1 MQAVIDLETL
11 PSRVVVALQRV
22 VPSESTFWTEV
33 DARTRQAVRLVY
45 PTDVRLRNEDHL
57 VTQFAQQHPVY
68 RHYQRTRDGSAH
80 MLTDFVSLRQW
91 RRGPLYNEMYRR
103 RRIEHQMSVSFSPTP
118 GRTVG
123 AMLNRKRD
131 FSERDRLALDLVRPH
146 LVEIYR
152 RLETTARIR
161 GELAHAHSA
170 IEHVPCGV
178 VVVGRDGRLAFA
190 NARARR
196 ALATFFAE
204 GAAPSGLLPDPIT
217 RWLREHGKGRIDLAR
232 PRQALVVTRGH
243 DQLAIRVIEDD
254 GDVLLVMEE
263 RSERIDPAPLT
274 VLGLT
279 PRETDVLAW
288 VSCGKTDADIAT
300 ILGTRPKTIGK
311 HLEHIYRKL
320 GVETRTAA
328 AARALAVAG

>member
-1 MQAVIDLETL
+1 LVN
-11 PSRVVVALQRV
+11 PSHG
-22 VPSESTFWTEV
+22 TTEV
-33 DARTRQAVRLVY
+33 DARTRRAVRFVY
-45 PTDVRLRNEDHL
+45 PTDVRLWNEDDL
-57 VTQFAQQHPVY
+57 VAQFAQRHPVY
-68 RHYQRTRDGSAH
+68 RHYQHTRDGPAH
-80 MLTDFVSLRQW
+80 VLTDFVGLRRW
-91 RRGPLYNEMYRR
+91 RRGPLYNEMYRP

-123 AMLNRKRD
+123 AMLNRERD
-131 FSERDRLALDLVRPH
+131 FNDRDRLALNLLRPH

-152 RLETTARIR
+152 RLETSARIR

-170 IEHVPCGV
+170 IEHVPSGV

-196 ALATFFAE
+196 ALATFFDE
-204 GAAPSGLLPDPIT
+204 RAAPSGLLPDPIT
-217 RWLREHGKGRIDLAR
+217 RWLREHCKGGRDLAR

-243 DQLAIRVIEDD
+243 VRLTIRVIEND

-263 RSERIDPAPLT
+263 RSDRIDPAPLT

-300 ILGTRPKTIGK
+300 ILGTRPKTVGK

-328 AARALAVAG
+328 AARALAVTG